1 MSVLVSCFHVFSL
14 YQASI
19 VNQFGLSIVC
29 SLNGLN
35 QSDLSITCSSVGL
48 NQFDLSIIYSPA
60 GSPVYGSDYEEEA
73 RFTPNGPV
81 TSSQP
86 PYNSPENELLK
97 QQLIDHHR
105 DSPRPPFTQP
115 QMVQGTTV
123 TYANN
128 YRLSHP
134 FSLSYNISIFIL
146 VSQFTFD
153 N

>member
-1 MSVLVSCFHVFSL
+1 MVVLKM
-14 YQASI
+14 
-19 VNQFGLSIVC
+19 SIVC
-29 SLNGLN
+29 YVSMFSGFIRVYNIVMCISQG
-35 QSDLSITCSSVGL
+35 
-48 NQFDLSIIYSPA
+48 FHFIIYSPA
-60 GSPVYGSDYEEEA
+60 GSPGYGSDYEEEA

-123 TYANN
+123 TYAHN

-134 FSLSYNISIFIL
+134 LSQSYNFSVFIL
-146 VSQFTFD
+146 VSQLRPD
-153 N
+153 RG